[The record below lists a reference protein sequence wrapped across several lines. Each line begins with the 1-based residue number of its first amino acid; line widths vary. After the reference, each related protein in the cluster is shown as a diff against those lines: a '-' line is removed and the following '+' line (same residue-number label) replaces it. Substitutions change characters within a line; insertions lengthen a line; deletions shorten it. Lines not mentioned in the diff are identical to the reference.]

1 MYRFGRDHD
10 VKKRSVNFIIII
22 ILYFNDFFC
31 CRLSE
36 EIMNGVPRSPLHHD
50 HHHHE
55 VAESGGSFEAVYV
68 RNASKSYGVGKRRST
83 VLRSLD
89 MNVKK
94 GTM

>member
-1 MYRFGRDHD
+1 
-10 VKKRSVNFIIII
+10 
-22 ILYFNDFFC
+22 
-31 CRLSE
+31 
-36 EIMNGVPRSPLHHD
+36 MNGVPRSPLHHHD
-50 HHHHE
+50 NHHHHHHHE
-55 VAESGGSFEAVYV
+55 AAESGGSFEAVYV